1 MGYQGLYSVTD
12 DKGKKLGRF
21 AGWTPDEAIKRAAKQ
36 FPDSTGLVAKYAGH
50 DHGGCR

>member
-21 AGWTPDEAIKRAAKQ
+21 AGWTADEAIKRAAKQ
-36 FPDSTGLVAKYAGH
+36 FPDCTGLVAKHVGEN
-50 DHGGCR
+50 R